1 MKMSAL
7 PPWRVALLAVVS
19 VATATVMMWALQEF
33 LHHSFL
39 VFFIAAVAITA
50 LAGGRLAAAFAI
62 VLSMLAYPA
71 VAVLSGGA
79 RFGFQQI
86 EIEFVLLVTSGVIAW
101 LAIRQQ
107 EARKRLAAVV
117 LELQQALEEVRTLR
131 GMIPIC
137 AACKKIRD
145 DQGYWVALERYIQE
159 RTYARF
165 THGMCK
171 ECIMEYYPEVYPE
184 LFPNEEVPKGS
195 RG

>member
-1 MKMSAL
+1 MNMSAL
-7 PPWRVALLAVVS
+7 PPWRPVLLAIIS
-19 VATATVMMWALQEF
+19 VAMASLLMWALQES

-39 VFFIAAVAITA
+39 VFFIAAV
-50 LAGGRLAAAFAI
+50 
-62 VLSMLAYPA
+62 
-71 VAVLSGGA
+71 
-79 RFGFQQI
+79 
-86 EIEFVLLVTSGVIAW
+86 
-101 LAIRQQ
+101 
-107 EARKRLAAVV
+107 
-117 LELQQALEEVRTLR
+117 ELQQALEEVRTLR

-145 DQGYWVALERYIQE
+145 DHDHWVALERYIQE

-171 ECIMEYYPEVYPE
+171 ECILEYYPEVYPE

>member
-1 MKMSAL
+1 MSAL

-19 VATATVMMWALQEF
+19 VATATVMMWALQAS

-71 VAVLSGGA
+71 VVLSGGA
-79 RFGFQQI
+79 RFGFQQV